1 MIFTAG
7 NKYGHPRKATVQRF
21 LDAQIPKAN
30 IYRTD
35 FGSTGEANE
44 WERGNADPDSAN
56 DPRGD
61 DDVEVLL
68 TGSGAVRV
76 AYRSAANQARHESLS
91 H

>member
-1 MIFTAG
+1 M
-7 NKYGHPRKATVQRF
+7 
-21 LDAQIPKAN
+21 
-30 IYRTD
+30 
-35 FGSTGEANE
+35 
-44 WERGNADPDSAN
+44 N